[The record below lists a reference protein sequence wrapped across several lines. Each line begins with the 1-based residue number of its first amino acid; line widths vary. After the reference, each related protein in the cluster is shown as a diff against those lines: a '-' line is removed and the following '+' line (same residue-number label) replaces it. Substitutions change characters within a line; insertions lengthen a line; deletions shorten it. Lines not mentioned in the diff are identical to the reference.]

1 MTNRSHTGPAAR
13 AAGFSLV
20 EVTLALLVAAGGLLT
35 IFGVFPVS
43 LRQSQMSRSD
53 MTETAFADAV
63 LQTMGGNIR
72 AIDDIS
78 VWQDP
83 VQFWA
88 AAAEGTGLPGTIS
101 DKDNGSAAV
110 RALHESALDGN
121 FTDCA
126 GTDGKA
132 GRKLSPMATFVAS
145 TYGNQG
151 GDKENVWYIACERE
165 NTPDPPGISELVQPA
180 QYLIR
185 LACIRRKALC
195 ATGVRRNNG
204 TLPTDQIEAEMI
216 GKWKNVSDANNRL
229 AVLPNIYQ
237 ISVVSTDRGF
247 PDVFIREPV
256 FSQEFTFVHRP

>member
-1 MTNRSHTGPAAR
+1 MTNRSHTDSAAAH

-72 AIDDIS
+72 EIDDIS

-83 VQFWA
+83 VKFWA
-88 AAAEGTGLPGTIS
+88 AAAEGTGLPETIS
-101 DKDNGSAAV
+101 DSANGSAAV
-110 RALHESALDGN
+110 YALYKKARDEGKFTGRAGA
-121 FTDCA
+121 
-126 GTDGKA
+126 DGKA
-132 GRKLSPMATFVAS
+132 GQKLSPMATSVAS
-145 TYGNQG
+145 TYGNQD
-151 GDKENVWYIACERE
+151 GDKENVWYVACERE
-165 NTPDPPGISELVQPA
+165 KTPAPPGISELIQPA

-185 LACIRRKALC
+185 LACVRRKANA
-195 ATGVRRNNG
+195 ATGLRNYKG
-204 TLPTDQIEAEMI
+204 ALPTSQIQAEKI
-216 GKWKNVSDANNRL
+216 GKWKNVDRN
-229 AVLPNIYQ
+229 AVLPNIYVL
-237 ISVVSTDRGF
+237 SVVSTDRGF

>member
-1 MTNRSHTGPAAR
+1 MTNRSHSLSPAAR

-35 IFGVFPVS
+35 IFGVFPVA

-53 MTETAFADAV
+53 MSETAFADSV
-63 LQTMGGNIR
+63 LQALGGNIR

-78 VWQDP
+78 VWNDP
-83 VQFWA
+83 AAFWKA
-88 AAAEGTGLPGTIS
+88 AVEGTGLPDTIS
-101 DKDNGSAAV
+101 DAGNGSAKV
-110 RALHESALDGN
+110 YELHEKALKGE
-121 FTDCA
+121 FTGRA

-132 GRKLSPMATFVAS
+132 GNSLSPMTTYVAS
-145 TYGNQG
+145 SYANLS
-151 GDKENVWYIACERE
+151 GDKENVWYVACERE
-165 NTPDPPGISELVQPA
+165 KSPNPPGIAKLVQPA

-185 LACIRRKALC
+185 LAAIRRNAN
-195 ATGVRRNNG
+195 AVTDVRNSMGV
-204 TLPTDQIEAEMI
+204 LPTGRVEVEAV
-216 GKWKNVSDANNRL
+216 GKWADKTAAQRK